1 MIKKFLAGL
10 LRKMKCK
17 LEESMPSEDY
27 ISYRGHVRG
36 EPSPKVV
43 CTCGWEFGPK
53 PLIIM
58 VFEAK
63 EHSRRT
69 GHRLIDSQYC

>member
-1 MIKKFLAGL
+1 MIKKFLVWML
-10 LRKMKCK
+10 TKLKCK
-17 LEESMPSEDY
+17 LEESMPNEDY
-27 ISYRGHVRG
+27 ISIEGHVRG
-36 EPSPKVV
+36 DPPPSVV
-43 CTCGWEFGPK
+43 CTCGWKFGPK

-63 EHSRRT
+63 EHSRQT